1 MNSLTTIGAEERRV
15 KEAEINEE
23 YDERI
28 KLTKQQLA
36 AQQQVNNAVSVFR
49 NSIDMLSG
57 LTGMQSNLIIER
69 DMLKRNTQL
78 SRDRFNVEM
87 NMMRPIMEAR
97 IKLDQDINAARLAEA
112 KKLNKDINDLTDA
125 EEQAIIDKFAT
136 EQEGIDTAT
145 RNYEKFRDVV
155 LGIYDDLTNASRSFR
170 RWI

>member
-1 MNSLTTIGAEERRV
+1 
-15 KEAEINEE
+15 
-23 YDERI
+23 
-28 KLTKQQLA
+28 
-36 AQQQVNNAVSVFR
+36 
-49 NSIDMLSG
+49 
-57 LTGMQSNLIIER
+57 
-69 DMLKRNTQL
+69 
-78 SRDRFNVEM
+78 M

-155 LGIYDDLTNASRSFR
+155 LGIYDDLTNASRSFGQVDLEKHL
-170 RWI
+170 